1 MNTSAQ
7 APPAPVPVQ
16 FSRTARTA
24 AAAAAVLAAVLI
36 ALTGAGGASAQPPTP
51 TPTPTVPVT
60 PTPAT
65 PAPTTAPPTTTTPPS
80 RWVTPPSATPT
91 PTSPTTTTPG
101 TTTPTPGSGS
111 GSAECGV
118 TNIDGC
124 VENAIDG
131 FFQRIVESALNPL
144 LELLSETLLTTP
156 EPGQI
161 PEIGALWN
169 QSWHIVTALY
179 VLVVM
184 AAGVLLMARET
195 VQTQYSIRELAPR
208 LVVGFVTGGLSMMIA
223 TAAIGFANA
232 LAGAVAGDGVDS
244 ASAADALA
252 ELAVT
257 SQSHGFFLLLHLALV
272 VMLLVLLISYV
283 IRVSITIVLIVAAP
297 LALMCHALPGIDGV
311 ARWWWR
317 SFAACLAIQVVQSL
331 ILVTVLRVLLA
342 PGGWHVFGPDANE
355 IADLTVALALMFVL
369 IKTPFWLLSVLEI
382 GQGRSFVG
390 SIARGFLAYKTLGL
404 LKGATASSAR
414 TAASAAPA
422 RRGPRPARAPRT
434 PRPAASASSGSADP
448 FARVRSTR
456 DGQLMLPLDGVR
468 RVARQPSSTPADS
481 TGTPQPRPARTPRGR
496 QLAFDFT
503 PPDPYR
509 GIRAGAGGQYPLPIP
524 VRRVRPTPAPVPP
537 PERPGPRRRPE
548 QLAFD
553 FTEPAAVD
561 PYARLRPNR
570 SGQYPLPFPVTRV
583 KPVPPPP
590 NPPQPPTPA
599 PARPAGRQLHL
610 PMPDLPVRRR
620 APRAP
625 RGGTLQ

>member
-7 APPAPVPVQ
+7 APPTPAPVQ
-16 FSRTARTA
+16 YSRTARTA
-24 AAAAAVLAAVLI
+24 AAAAAAVLAAILI
-36 ALTGAGGASAQPPTP
+36 AVTGATGASAQPPTP
-51 TPTPTVPVT
+51 TAPVT

-65 PAPTTAPPTTTTPPS
+65 PTPTTPPS
-80 RWVTPPSATPT
+80 RWVTPPSTTPT
-91 PTSPTTTTPG
+91 PASPNPTTPG
-101 TTTPTPGSGS
+101 TPTPPPTPGSGS

-118 TNIDGC
+118 TNINGC
-124 VENAIDG
+124 VQNAIDG
-131 FFQRIVESALNPL
+131 FLQRIVESALNPL

-161 PEIGALWN
+161 PEIGVLWN
-169 QSWHIVTALY
+169 QSWQLVTALY

-184 AAGVLLMARET
+184 AAGVLLMTRET
-195 VQTQYSIRELAPR
+195 LQTQWSIRELAPR

-223 TAAIGFANA
+223 TAALGFANA

-317 SFAACLAIQVVQSL
+317 SFAACLAIQVAQSL
-331 ILVTVLRVLLA
+331 TLVTVLRVLLA
-342 PGGWHVFGPDANE
+342 PGGWHLFGPNANE
-355 IADLTVALALMFVL
+355 IADLTVALALMYVL
-369 IKTPFWLLSVLEI
+369 IKTPMWLLSVLNI
-382 GQGRSFVG
+382 GQGRSFAR

-404 LKGATASSAR
+404 LKGATSSSVR

-434 PRPAASASSGSADP
+434 PRPAAAASSGSADP

-481 TGTPQPRPARTPRGR
+481 TGTPPPRPPRTPRGR

-524 VRRVRPTPAPVPP
+524 VRRVRPTPPAPAPP
-537 PERPGPRRRPE
+537 PQRPSPRRRPE

-553 FTEPAAVD
+553 FTEPTPAD
-561 PYARLRPNR
+561 PYARLRPTR

-583 KPVPPPP
+583 KPIPPPP
-590 NPPQPPTPA
+590 NPPQPPAPA

-625 RGGTLQ
+625 RGGTLR